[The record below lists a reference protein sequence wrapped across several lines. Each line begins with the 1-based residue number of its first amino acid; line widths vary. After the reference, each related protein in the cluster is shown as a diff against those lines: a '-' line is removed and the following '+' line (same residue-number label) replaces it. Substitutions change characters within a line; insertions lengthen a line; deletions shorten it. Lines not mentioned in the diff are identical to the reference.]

1 MEERL
6 LRGSTGLR
14 IFKNEGV
21 TWVTDSTGQQRGGSA
36 QSKGITNGA
45 QVLNLSGREVAGQ
58 KGYPNRKYGYIKL
71 DLFIVSKL

>member
-14 IFKNEGV
+14 IFKIEGV

-45 QVLNLSGREVAGQ
+45 QVLNLSDKEVTGQ
-58 KGYPNRKYGYIKL
+58 KG
-71 DLFIVSKL
+71 VS